1 MQKEAITL
9 ITVQEVEYVA
19 RPEIQNPNAVRQ
31 TILYAY
37 LKDVVQKD
45 IQRCAVGIAARRT
58 ASAATVKIAARV
70 KKLVA
75 GKTKAVRK
83 RLLVVNTVS
92 PKNAAT
98 RTFRRVVMAMDV
110 LIRASLSST
119 LSDVSWLVVHFPPI
133 ASMMNADLGANSN
146 FGEYCDLTKIP
157 KSDLLLK
164 IPKPLKKLYHTLTV
178 EVGKGTNRSLYQQQ
192 GCTKL
197 HSVIRQKERKKA

>member
-1 MQKEAITL
+1 MQKKAITL

-45 IQRCAVGIAARRT
+45 IQRYAVGIAARRT
-58 ASAATVKIAARV
+58 VFAATVKIAARV
-70 KKLVA
+70 KKLVVE
-75 GKTKAVRK
+75 KTNAVRK
-83 RLLVVNTVS
+83 RLLVLNTVS

-98 RTFRRVVMAMDV
+98 RTFRRFVMAMDV

-133 ASMMNADLGANSN
+133 ASMMNANLGAN

-157 KSDLLLK
+157 KSDSLLK
-164 IPKPLKKLYHTLTV
+164 IPKPLEKLYHTLTV

>member
-1 MQKEAITL
+1 MQKKTITL

-45 IQRCAVGIAARRT
+45 IQRYAVGIAARRT
-58 ASAATVKIAARV
+58 VFAATVKIAARV

-133 ASMMNADLGANSN
+133 ASMMNADLGAN

-164 IPKPLKKLYHTLTV
+164 IPKPLEKLYHTLTV

>member
-1 MQKEAITL
+1 MQKKAITP
-9 ITVQEVEYVA
+9 ITVQEAEYVA

-45 IQRCAVGIAARRT
+45 IQRYAVGIAARRT
-58 ASAATVKIAARV
+58 VFAATVKIAARV
-70 KKLVA
+70 KKLVVE
-75 GKTKAVRK
+75 KTNAVRK
-83 RLLVVNTVS
+83 RLLVLNTVS

-98 RTFRRVVMAMDV
+98 RTFRRFVMAMDV

-133 ASMMNADLGANSN
+133 ASMMNANLRAN

-164 IPKPLKKLYHTLTV
+164 IPKPLEKLYHTLTV

>member
-1 MQKEAITL
+1 MLKYVVGGAAPHISAQAM
-9 ITVQEVEYVA
+9 EYVA
-19 RPEIQNPNAVRQ
+19 RPEIQTPNAVRQ

-58 ASAATVKIAARV
+58 ASAATAKIAARV

-75 GKTKAVRK
+75 GKTNAVRK

-110 LIRASLSST
+110 LIRARLSST
-119 LSDVSWLVVHFPPI
+119 LSDVS
-133 ASMMNADLGANSN
+133 
-146 FGEYCDLTKIP
+146 
-157 KSDLLLK
+157 
-164 IPKPLKKLYHTLTV
+164 
-178 EVGKGTNRSLYQQQ
+178 
-192 GCTKL
+192 
-197 HSVIRQKERKKA
+197 

>member
-1 MQKEAITL
+1 MK
-9 ITVQEVEYVA
+9 YVA

-58 ASAATVKIAARV
+58 ASAATAKIAARV

-75 GKTKAVRK
+75 GKTNAVRK

-110 LIRASLSST
+110 LIRARLSST

-133 ASMMNADLGANSN
+133 ASLVFVNLGEN
-146 FGEYCDLTKIP
+146 FGEYCDLTKFP
-157 KSDLLLK
+157 KSDL
-164 IPKPLKKLYHTLTV
+164 
-178 EVGKGTNRSLYQQQ
+178 
-192 GCTKL
+192 
-197 HSVIRQKERKKA
+197 

>member
-1 MQKEAITL
+1 MQKKTITL

-45 IQRCAVGIAARRT
+45 IQRYAVGIAARRT
-58 ASAATVKIAARV
+58 VFAATVKIAARV
-70 KKLVA
+70 KKLVVE
-75 GKTKAVRK
+75 KTNAVRK
-83 RLLVVNTVS
+83 RLLVLNTVS

-98 RTFRRVVMAMDV
+98 RTFRRFVMAMDV

-133 ASMMNADLGANSN
+133 ASMMNANLGAN

-164 IPKPLKKLYHTLTV
+164 IPKPLEKLYHTLTV

>member
-1 MQKEAITL
+1 MQKQAITL

-19 RPEIQNPNAVRQ
+19 RPEIQNPNAARQ

-45 IQRCAVGIAARRT
+45 IQRYAVGIAARRT
-58 ASAATVKIAARV
+58 VFAATVKIAARV
-70 KKLVA
+70 KKLVVE
-75 GKTKAVRK
+75 KTNAVRK
-83 RLLVVNTVS
+83 RLLVLNTVS

-133 ASMMNADLGANSN
+133 ASMMNANLGAN

-164 IPKPLKKLYHTLTV
+164 IPKPLEKLDHTLTV